1 MERRTAVVTGG
12 ASGIG
17 RAAAVRLIEA
27 GWEVAPLD
35 RSAAV
40 LDAAWAGVAGAHPIV
55 ADVTDRAALESAI
68 ADLEQQAGPIRGLVN
83 SAGIYRPSQAL
94 DITDD
99 DLDAMLA
106 VNVKGTFLPSQVVAR
121 AMAAAGGGGAIVN
134 ITSVAASEP
143 TSENGAYA
151 ATKGAID
158 SLTRAF
164 AVSLA
169 PHGIRVN
176 AVQPGP
182 IATPMGS
189 AATSDPGYEERM
201 LRRVLLG
208 RFGEPSD
215 VAGAIAFLLGDE
227 ASYVTGVTLRVD
239 GGVLAHR

>member
-35 RSAAV
+35 RSADV
-40 LDAAWAGVAGAHPIV
+40 LDDAWAGVPEAHPIV

-68 ADLEQQAGPIRGLVN
+68 AALQQQAPPIRGLVN

-94 DITDD
+94 DITDG

-106 VNVKGTFLPSQVVAR
+106 VNVKGTFLPSQIVAR
-121 AMAAAGGGGAIVN
+121 AMAVSGGGAIVN

-151 ATKGAID
+151 ATKGAVD

-215 VAGAIAFLLGDE
+215 VAGAVAFLLGDE
-227 ASYVTGVTLRVD
+227 AGYVTGVTLRVD

>member
-1 MERRTAVVTGG
+1 VERRTAVVTGG

-17 RAAAVRLIEA
+17 RAAAMRLIGA

-35 RSAAV
+35 RSAEA
-40 LDAAWAGVAGAHPIV
+40 LDVAWAGVAGAHPIV

-68 ADLEQQAGPIRGLVN
+68 ADLEQQTGPIRGLVN

-94 DITDD
+94 DITDA
-99 DLDAMLA
+99 DLDAMLD

-121 AMAAAGGGGAIVN
+121 MMAASGGGAIVN

-215 VAGAIAFLLGDE
+215 VAGAIAFLLGGE
-227 ASYVTGVTLRVD
+227 AAYVTGVTLRVD